1 MRQTN
6 EKASKKL
13 ELYRICEGY
22 TILAVYLFG
31 SMANEG
37 VALLDNK
44 LSVNLDPLADLD
56 VGVVFLQAVSD
67 PKERVKLYK
76 KLYSDLSDLFSP
88 LSLDLVFLQETG
100 VIFQSEAITAVM
112 MIREQI
118 TKKES
123 SSFIRTGNL
132 SMTNI
137 RMKYWK
143 RSDHDFKCLNDN
155 RQD

>member
-100 VIFQSEAITAVM
+100 VIFQSEAINGQLIYSRDDDQRTDYEERVIKFYQDWKPVYDQYTNEVLEA
-112 MIREQI
+112 IRP
-118 TKKES
+118 
-123 SSFIRTGNL
+123 
-132 SMTNI
+132 
-137 RMKYWK
+137 
-143 RSDHDFKCLNDN
+143 
-155 RQD
+155 

>member
-1 MRQTN
+1 MSVLRQTN

-100 VIFQSEAITAVM
+100 VIFQSEAINGQLIYSRDDDQRTDYEERVIKFYQDWKPVYDQYTNEVLEA
-112 MIREQI
+112 IRP
-118 TKKES
+118 
-123 SSFIRTGNL
+123 
-132 SMTNI
+132 
-137 RMKYWK
+137 
-143 RSDHDFKCLNDN
+143 
-155 RQD
+155 

>member
-1 MRQTN
+1 MSVLRQTN

-67 PKERVKLYK
+67 PKERVTLYK

-100 VIFQSEAITAVM
+100 VIFQSEAINGQLIYSRDDDQRTDYEERVIKFYQDWKPVYDQYTNEVLEA
-112 MIREQI
+112 IRP
-118 TKKES
+118 
-123 SSFIRTGNL
+123 
-132 SMTNI
+132 
-137 RMKYWK
+137 
-143 RSDHDFKCLNDN
+143 
-155 RQD
+155 

>member
-1 MRQTN
+1 LRQTN

-100 VIFQSEAITAVM
+100 VIIQSEAINGQLIYSRDDDQRTDYEERVIKFYQDWKPVYDQYTNEVLEA
-112 MIREQI
+112 IRP
-118 TKKES
+118 
-123 SSFIRTGNL
+123 
-132 SMTNI
+132 
-137 RMKYWK
+137 
-143 RSDHDFKCLNDN
+143 
-155 RQD
+155 

>member
-44 LSVNLDPLADLD
+44 LPVNLDPLADLD

-67 PKERVKLYK
+67 PKERIELYK

-100 VIFQSEAITAVM
+100 VIIQSEAINGQLIYSRDDDQRTDYEERVIKFYQDWKPVYDQYTNEVLEA
-112 MIREQI
+112 IRP
-118 TKKES
+118 
-123 SSFIRTGNL
+123 
-132 SMTNI
+132 
-137 RMKYWK
+137 
-143 RSDHDFKCLNDN
+143 
-155 RQD
+155 

>member
-1 MRQTN
+1 MKQTN

-100 VIFQSEAITAVM
+100 VIFQSEAINGQLIYSRDDDQRTDYEERVIKFYQDWKPVYDQYTNEVLEA
-112 MIREQI
+112 IRP
-118 TKKES
+118 
-123 SSFIRTGNL
+123 
-132 SMTNI
+132 
-137 RMKYWK
+137 
-143 RSDHDFKCLNDN
+143 
-155 RQD
+155 